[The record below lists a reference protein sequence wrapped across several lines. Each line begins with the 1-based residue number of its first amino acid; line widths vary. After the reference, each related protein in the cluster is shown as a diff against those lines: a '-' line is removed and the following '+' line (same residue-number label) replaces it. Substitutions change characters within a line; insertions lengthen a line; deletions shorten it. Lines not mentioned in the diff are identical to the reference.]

1 MTSWMTCG
9 KKSSVAAL
17 FWFASLG
24 ALSSAFG
31 WGCIA
36 VFADQKKPA
45 QIEAEYDREP
55 NPKKRTRL
63 AVDLMGERLDQ
74 MLTAFDSQDPD
85 KEKEA
90 TDNYLL
96 AMDRLEKALNGMSN
110 MGAVKN
116 AEIRL
121 REQTKKLRDI
131 RVKLSL
137 PEQAIAD
144 KPIARIT
151 ALHER
156 LLNTIM
162 NPRE

>member
-1 MTSWMTCG
+1 MARG
-9 KKSSVAAL
+9 KKASVAAL
-17 FWFASLG
+17 FVFASLG

-31 WGCIA
+31 WGCISA
-36 VFADQKKPA
+36 FAAQKTPA
-45 QIEAEYDREP
+45 QLEADYDREP

-63 AVDLMGERLDQ
+63 AVDLMGKRLDQ
-74 MLTAFDSQDPD
+74 MLAAFDSQDPG

-90 TDNYLL
+90 TDNYLA

-121 REQTKKLRDI
+121 REQTKKLQDL

-137 PEQAIAD
+137 PEQAMAD
-144 KPIARIT
+144 KPITRIT